1 MHLEPM
7 SSTRTTETVTVRVGP
22 THAATTT
29 RGADSRAAI
38 AQAVTT
44 ALVALDIDGTIA
56 VSGTSQIT
64 EPVRDAVARVRAAG
78 HHVVLASGRSL
89 VGILPIA
96 RELGIT
102 TGWVVASNGAVT
114 ARLSPGAAGGY
125 QLSDVRTFDPE
136 PVLQRALALMPEVNL
151 AVEEIGWGYR
161 VLDHFKEGAIN
172 GEQEVVPLADLWS
185 VPVTRAIV
193 KGPRAAEVL
202 LGPLRSLDVT
212 ATPAADDWIDVTPRD
227 LSKATSLEIIRRTL
241 QVSSERTIAVGDGVN
256 DLEMMEWAARGVAM
270 GHSSDVVKAGA
281 DEITGTLDDDG
292 LVPVLLSV

>member
-1 MHLEPM
+1 ML
-7 SSTRTTETVTVRVGP
+7 
-22 THAATTT
+22 
-29 RGADSRAAI
+29 
-38 AQAVTT
+38 AQAVDT

-56 VSGTSQIT
+56 VSGTSEIT
-64 EPVRDAVARVRAAG
+64 GPVRDAVARVRAAG

-89 VGILPIA
+89 VGIVPIA
-96 RELGIT
+96 RELGIS

-114 ARLSPGAAGGY
+114 ARLSPGTTGGY

-161 VLDHFKEGAIN
+161 VLDRFAEGGIN
-172 GEQEVVPLADLWS
+172 GAQEVVPLADLWS
-185 VPVTRAIV
+185 VPVTRAVV

-202 LGPLRSLDVT
+202 LGPLRSLEVT
-212 ATPAADDWIDVTPRD
+212 ATPAAEDWIDVTPMN

-241 QVSSERTIAVGDGVN
+241 HVSQERTIAVGDGVN

-270 GHSSDVVKAGA
+270 GHSSDAVKAGA
-281 DEITGTLDDDG
+281 DEITGTLADDG